1 MNFRQK
7 FLNNVLQFF
16 PTAKITLQ
24 NYLAWRPSSYINT
37 ALQLLVLDGFFLSVP
52 TFLVTGFITKT
63 KLKRQKK
70 NKKTEK
76 LFIQWLKTTH
86 LLTFINSLTQK
97 WMGWST
103 RFSSTANKSLVQ
115 MSNLSALYSNMP
127 CTCTSHTNK
136 QKPLARNHTVHPQPA
151 NQPTYPD
158 PGPWRHLQASYTSVF
173 ESVSS
178 LLLLTLIIPITLC
191 KNKYFLLSQWV
202 NRRFLPEMKMVPR
215 PSRMTAQMMHLFS
228 VIPPS
233 SSLCGT
239 WNCSLSSSNFVP
251 ISSRDAKRVF
261 LLLSSGSSP
270 FSGLSDVSS

>member
-1 MNFRQK
+1 MHIPHKQTEAACK
-7 FLNNVLQFF
+7 E
-16 PTAKITLQ
+16 
-24 NYLAWRPSSYINT
+24 SY
-37 ALQLLVLDGFFLSVP
+37 
-52 TFLVTGFITKT
+52 
-63 KLKRQKK
+63 
-70 NKKTEK
+70 
-76 LFIQWLKTTH
+76 
-86 LLTFINSLTQK
+86 
-97 WMGWST
+97 
-103 RFSSTANKSLVQ
+103 
-115 MSNLSALYSNMP
+115 
-127 CTCTSHTNK
+127 CTST
-136 QKPLARNHTVHPQPA
+136 A

-178 LLLLTLIIPITLC
+178 LLLLTLIITITLC
-191 KNKYFLLSQWV
+191 KNKYFLLSEWV